1 MLYSP
6 KWTMEA
12 TMAAW
17 AWPFVKCVINMFGL
31 AATTGGDDGNID
43 GIGNHG
49 SYYKFITVFGAVGIY

>member
-1 MLYSP
+1 MDDGSDNGRLG
-6 KWTMEA
+6 
-12 TMAAW
+12 MA
-17 AWPFVKCVINMFGL
+17 FVNGVINMFGL